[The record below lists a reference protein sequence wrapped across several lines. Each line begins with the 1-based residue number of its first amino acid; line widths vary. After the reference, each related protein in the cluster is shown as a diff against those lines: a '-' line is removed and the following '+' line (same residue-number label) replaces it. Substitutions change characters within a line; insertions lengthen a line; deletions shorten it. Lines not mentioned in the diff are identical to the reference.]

1 MSDNEKSQLVN
12 KLLRWTFIFIVVL
25 SLLQIPLFTLLTEN
39 EPSYNSLDMGGN
51 EMFFLIGA
59 SIVGIVL
66 AAILIFGVGPV
77 VIRLVDIRKKEK
89 EDKEDLGIFP

>member
-89 EDKEDLGIFP
+89 EEKEDLGIFP